1 MRPNWP
7 RHGAGTTDSDSD
19 IVLKGVVRVENLE
32 DATEH
37 IADVLAR
44 VKPEYLV
51 RRFRSSPETLPDSV
65 RVWLYFAAMVIN
77 GLALPARQHAG
88 RRLSSPARASRL
100 RSFSE
105 LSSFRAQRMTGLR
118 SFYT

>member
-1 MRPNWP
+1 MTLARC
-7 RHGAGTTDSDSD
+7 RAGTTDSDSD

-51 RRFRSSPETLPDSV
+51 RRSRCISV
-65 RVWLYFAAMVIN
+65 
-77 GLALPARQHAG
+77 P
-88 RRLSSPARASRL
+88 
-100 RSFSE
+100 
-105 LSSFRAQRMTGLR
+105 
-118 SFYT
+118 